1 MKNSQ
6 SGSAVVEFILVSV
19 PLLMLSLAVLSVGI
33 TNFTMAVL
41 RDSAIEG
48 ARYAALA
55 DQSSEAGCRRALELS
70 RQAIGKFATLQAGC
84 DSSVAGYESVR
95 LSAQINLLGIIT
107 RKSELVAISRSPRE
121 M

>member
-6 SGSAVVEFILVSV
+6 SGSAVVEFVLVSV
-19 PLLMLSLAVLSVGI
+19 PMLMLSLTVVSVGI
-33 TNFTMAVL
+33 TNFSMAVL

-55 DQSSEAGCRRALELS
+55 DQSSPAGCLRALELS
-70 RQAIGKFATLQAGC
+70 RPAIGRFATLQAAC
-84 DSSVAGYESVR
+84 SATSEGYESVR

-107 RKSELVAISRSPRE
+107 RQSELVAVSRAPRE
-121 M
+121 N